1 MVKANSDLYDPSN
14 PLARVIASSE
24 NDSDERFGAPDV
36 KTMTTRI
43 DRGDACRVDAIAT
56 VAGVSR
62 ATLLGQLI
70 LIGLDQVTTNLSSAS
85 VRKYS
90 QQLAKEFEK
99 EFPGAWQK
107 LRLLVKM
114 MNLSLNVRFKFM
126 KRLKTSNWLINSLP
140 TENDMLVLEGIL
152 INVFETPKGVTKDG
166 KEYGGESKIQV
177 MYENTLANGEKRTE
191 METLTVSDTSPYLG
205 KKNAPVRVPVALN
218 VYQGKAYLKA
228 TI

>member
-14 PLARVIASSE
+14 PLARVIASIE

-126 KRLKTSNWLINSLP
+126 KRLKTSNWLIISLP
-140 TENDMLVLEGIL
+140 TENDMLVLEGTL
-152 INVFETPKGVTKDG
+152 INVFETQKGSPRTAK
-166 KEYGGESKIQV
+166 STA
-177 MYENTLANGEKRTE
+177 ENQKFR
-191 METLTVSDTSPYLG
+191 
-205 KKNAPVRVPVALN
+205 
-218 VYQGKAYLKA
+218 
-228 TI
+228 

>member
-1 MVKANSDLYDPSN
+1 MS
-14 PLARVIASSE
+14 
-24 NDSDERFGAPDV
+24 
-36 KTMTTRI
+36 
-43 DRGDACRVDAIAT
+43 VDAIAT

-140 TENDMLVLEGIL
+140 TENDMLVLEGTL
-152 INVFETPKGVTKDG
+152 INVFETQKGSPRTAK
-166 KEYGGESKIQV
+166 STA
-177 MYENTLANGEKRTE
+177 ENQKFR
-191 METLTVSDTSPYLG
+191 
-205 KKNAPVRVPVALN
+205 
-218 VYQGKAYLKA
+218 
-228 TI
+228 